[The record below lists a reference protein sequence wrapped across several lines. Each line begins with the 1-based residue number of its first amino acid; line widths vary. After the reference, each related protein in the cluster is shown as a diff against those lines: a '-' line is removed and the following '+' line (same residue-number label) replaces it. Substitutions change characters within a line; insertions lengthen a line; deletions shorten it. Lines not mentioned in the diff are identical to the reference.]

1 MRTTYALRISMW
13 VFRVRTNATCEYGK
27 IIAISNSNIQDASD
41 VQRQL
46 LFGENF
52 LLYTYIYL
60 RLRNNNKNR
69 NNIKIVYDDL
79 FVVDQLFHLY
89 LQLWKYEILFWSYI
103 RMASQTFHYIITLIE
118 IECSHSTTNFIET
131 ISIQERLLITL
142 R

>member
-1 MRTTYALRISMW
+1 MHCEFLCV
-13 VFRVRTNATCEYGK
+13 VFRVVTLVRTNATCEYGK

-89 LQLWKYEILFWSYI
+89 LQL
-103 RMASQTFHYIITLIE
+103 
-118 IECSHSTTNFIET
+118 
-131 ISIQERLLITL
+131 
-142 R
+142 